1 MLSYE
6 SLWSQPGGWDY
17 LSEENAARSIDFL
30 PEVVEYLIQLPER
43 ITGRTT
49 G

>member
-17 LSEENAARSIDFL
+17 LSEENAARSIDIL
-30 PEVVEYLIQLPER
+30 PELVEYLIQLPER
-43 ITGRTT
+43 ITRRTT